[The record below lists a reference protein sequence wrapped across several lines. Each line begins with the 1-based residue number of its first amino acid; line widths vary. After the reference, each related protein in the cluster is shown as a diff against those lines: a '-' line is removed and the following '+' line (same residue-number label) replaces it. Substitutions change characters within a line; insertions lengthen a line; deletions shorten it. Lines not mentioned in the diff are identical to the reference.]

1 MGPPLSNNAWSAI
14 AFAHPTPLLPS
25 SALQIPRG
33 HAGKLSYPK
42 KVNLTCRHWHCQ
54 QKYTLEYVKKKALSR
69 TVGTSKTW
77 KIVCPS
83 CGSTSTGVVPLK
95 MWDATEVLFA
105 PDIAARE
112 KRQKVKKRNSVFHK

>member
-42 KVNLTCRHWHCQ
+42 VNLTCRHWHCQ
-54 QKYTLEYVKKKALSR
+54 QKYTLEYVKVRELYYDLYDLYYDYYDLYYDLY
-69 TVGTSKTW
+69 W
-77 KIVCPS
+77 
-83 CGSTSTGVVPLK
+83 ST
-95 MWDATEVLFA
+95 
-105 PDIAARE
+105 
-112 KRQKVKKRNSVFHK
+112 